1 MVRVAVAQFAPG
13 QDKAENARSVAELAA
28 RGAAEGA
35 DVVLLPEYAMFTAP
49 RTDHRYVKAA
59 EPLGGPFLEAAA
71 DTARSEGVH
80 LVLGVNET
88 VGGTGGPDGAV
99 EPDAGGATHFAN
111 TLVALGPDGGRVA
124 LYRKIHLYDAF
135 GVRESDVVRP
145 GPIETPETFTVDGV
159 VFGLQT
165 CYDLRFPEVTRRI
178 ADAGAHVL
186 LLAAQWVPG
195 PLKEDHWRTL
205 ARARAIEN
213 TVYVAAA
220 GQSGPTGA
228 GNSMVVD
235 PMGTT
240 VAALGEHP
248 FAVAS
253 AEVSAARVEE
263 VRAVNP
269 ALSLRRFAV
278 TARDLD

>member
-28 RGAAEGA
+28 RGAAQGA
-35 DVVLLPEYAMFTAP
+35 DVVLLPEYAMFTAG
-49 RTDHRYVKAA
+49 RTDHRYVEAA
-59 EPLGGPFLEAAA
+59 EPLNGPFLSAAA
-71 DTARSEGVH
+71 DAARAEGVH
-80 LVLGVNET
+80 LVLGANEAEE
-88 VGGTGGPDGAV
+88 GEGASRF
-99 EPDAGGATHFAN
+99 TN
-111 TLVALGPDGGRVA
+111 TLAAFSPKGKRIA

-145 GPIETPETFTVDGV
+145 GPIEEPETFAVDGV

-178 ADAGAHVL
+178 AGAGAHVV

-195 PLKEDHWRTL
+195 PLKEEHWRTL
-205 ARARAIEN
+205 VRARALEN

-220 GQSGPTGA
+220 GQAAPSGA

-235 PMGTT
+235 PMGTP
-240 VAALGEHP
+240 VAALGEQA

-253 AEVSAARVEE
+253 AEVSVTRIEE
-263 VRAVNP
+263 VRVTNP
-269 ALSLRRFAV
+269 SLSLRRFEV
-278 TARDLD
+278 VPRPEY